1 MGKTIKMVIPSG
13 TNKLKY
19 EKELASGVNL
29 ADLPEI
35 NDELFYLAMW
45 YKAPIDLDKLE
56 EKGFK
61 PSLKGQTLYSYIYSD
76 CSKFKDARYYET
88 LQMISCVNMENVKDA
103 PTPFTKYFIHQCRNL
118 DEKFLDDAVTNLHY
132 LICAL
137 DRFTSV
143 NYKLPI
149 ECEAIGAI
157 RDERKPLYKS
167 ELAQTIYNIIHN
179 DFTKVKPEYK
189 EIYDNPKLI
198 FTPSG
203 DNYEELK
210 YIAVLKNPD
219 MVFDIENDKSN
230 GLYKFAYTLKPQL
243 LEEYSNRD
251 LAFVCGLMDTR
262 ICEKYWE
269 EFTEEQRLYL
279 VSRHY
284 NWAIESADYMTHEEL
299 IIALLQDTT
308 NYYKIRKLDGNGDF
322 LLAVSIY
329 DEKEFIKIMG
339 ELCLDFDEVP
349 KFIYWLNSFDSCKN
363 INDYVN
369 KFINY

>member
-1 MGKTIKMVIPSG
+1 MGKTTKLVIPSG
-13 TNKLKY
+13 TTKLKY
-19 EKELASGVNL
+19 EKELALGVNL

-45 YKAPIDLDKLE
+45 YKAPIDFDKLE

-61 PSLKGQTLYSYIYSD
+61 PSLKLQALYSYIYSD
-76 CSKFKDARYYET
+76 CSKFTESNYWET
-88 LQMISCVNMENVKDA
+88 LQMISCVNMINIKDA
-103 PTPFTKYFIHQCRNL
+103 PTSFTKYFIHRYRNL
-118 DEKFLDDAVTNLHY
+118 DENLLDDALTNLYY
-132 LICAL
+132 LVCAL

-143 NYKLPI
+143 SYKLPI

-167 ELAQTIYNIIHN
+167 ELSQTIYNIVHN
-179 DFTKVKPEYK
+179 DLTKVKPEYK
-189 EIYDNPKLI
+189 AIYDNPKLI

-219 MVFDIENDKSN
+219 MVFDIENDKSH

-243 LEEYSNRD
+243 LAEYSNRD
-251 LAFVCGLMDTR
+251 LAFVCGLVDTS

-269 EFTEEQRLYL
+269 EFTEEQRFFLIR
-279 VSRHY
+279 RHY
-284 NWAIESADYMTHEEL
+284 NWAIDSADYMTHQEL
-299 IIALLQDTT
+299 IIALLQDTS
-308 NYYKIRKLDGNGDF
+308 NYYKVRKLDGNGDL

-329 DEKEFIKIMG
+329 DEKEHIKIMR
-339 ELCLDFDEVP
+339 EMIMDFDDVSSF
-349 KFIYWLNSFDSCKN
+349 KYWIDDYDACES